1 MTDTRR
7 LFRNVTTLCAIAM
20 LLAASACSGSKPA
33 DGEGKASTASS
44 EAASGLGTPKPA
56 FEGEAPKGA
65 AKVLD
70 AEVGRYGGRLV
81 IATAGNPK
89 SFNPVLANE
98 TSTTEITNGPL
109 FSSCWGYNNKKQVE
123 EPGLCEKYE
132 RSADGLTWTFTLR
145 EGILWSDGTPI
156 TTDDFEFTY
165 AAMLDPKVP
174 NSTKD
179 LFKQGKDASGNE
191 QFARFERVDARTF
204 KFVTTQVNVI
214 FQYAVGSIYA
224 IPKHK
229 WEAQWKAGDFT
240 RVMTLQTPPNE
251 IVTSGPFRLKQFDT
265 EQRVVLERNPHFWKV
280 DQAGNRLPY
289 IDQVIFVI
297 VPDYNAAFLKFR
309 EGETHLH
316 EVRPDEIDLLKRE
329 LDKGDFVL
337 AELGASF
344 NTNYLMFNQDTGND
358 KDGKPFVDPVR
369 MKWFQNKA
377 FRKAISHAID
387 RESIVRTVFHGQGV
401 PHYGYT
407 SPANKAWFTDTVTK
421 YPYNLETSKKLLAEG
436 GFTTKE
442 DGLYDAQGNR
452 VSFRLV
458 TNSENPTR
466 VALLNLL
473 KEDFK
478 KLGMEVN
485 IQPVPF
491 NDLVTAL
498 ADTRNFE
505 AVVLG
510 WASGVPPD
518 PSQMKNVLLSSGR
531 SHNWFPNQKKPA
543 TEWEARIDDLMNKN
557 SQALDNAERVATY
570 AEIERIFSDELPQI
584 GLVVAMDF
592 AAARKTVGNFSPAGL
607 RPKTHWNIDQ
617 LFLRAAP

>member
-1 MTDTRR
+1 MTTNPQP
-7 LFRNVTTLCAIAM
+7 FRCAAA
-20 LLAASACSGSKPA
+20 LALVALAVACSGGGEKSAPVPA
-33 DGEGKASTASS
+33 GDKASTPGSV
-44 EAASGLGTPKPA
+44 AAGPGTPNPP
-56 FEGEAPKGA
+56 FQGEAPKGA
-65 AKVLD
+65 ARELD
-70 AEVGRYGGRLV
+70 AEPGRYGGRLV

-98 TSTTEITNGPL
+98 TSTTEITNGPM
-109 FSSCWGYNNKKQVE
+109 FSSCWGFNNKAQTE
-123 EPGLCEKYE
+123 QPGLCEKYE
-132 RSADGLTWTFTLR
+132 RSQDGLTWTFTLR
-145 EGILWSDGTPI
+145 EGLQWSDGTPL

-165 AAMLDPKVP
+165 AVMLDAKVP

-179 LFKQGKDASGNE
+179 LFKQGKDAAGVE
-191 QFARFERVDARTF
+191 QFAKFEKVDARSF
-204 KFVTTQVNVI
+204 RFVLREVNVI

-229 WEAQWKAGDFT
+229 WESQWQAGEFT
-240 RVMTLQTPPNE
+240 RVLTLQTPPAE
-251 IVTSGPFRLKQFDT
+251 VVTSGPFRLKQFDT
-265 EQRVVLERNPHFWKV
+265 EQRVVLERNPHYWKV
-280 DQAGNRLPY
+280 DKVGNRLPY
-289 IDQVIFVI
+289 LDQVIFVI

-309 EGETHLH
+309 QGETHLH

-329 LDKGDFVL
+329 LEKSDFVL
-337 AELGASF
+337 SELGASF
-344 NTNYLMFNQDTGND
+344 NTNYIMFNLDTGND
-358 KDGKPFVDPVR
+358 KDGKPFVDPIK
-369 MKWFQNKA
+369 MKWFQNKL
-377 FRKAISHAID
+377 FRKAVSHAID
-387 RESIVRTVFHGQGV
+387 RESIVRTVFHGQGQ

-407 SPANKAWFTDTVTK
+407 SPANKAWYSDAVVK

-436 GFTTKE
+436 GFASKD

-498 ADTRNFE
+498 NDTRNFE

-543 TEWEARIDDLMNKN
+543 TPWEAQIDDLMQKN
-557 SQALDNAERVATY
+557 SQALDPAERTRTY
-570 AEIERIFSDELPQI
+570 NEIERIFSDELPQI
-584 GLVVAMDF
+584 GIVVAMDY
-592 AAARKTVGNFSPAGL
+592 AAARKTVGNFKPAGL

-617 LFLRAAP
+617 LFLNAAP